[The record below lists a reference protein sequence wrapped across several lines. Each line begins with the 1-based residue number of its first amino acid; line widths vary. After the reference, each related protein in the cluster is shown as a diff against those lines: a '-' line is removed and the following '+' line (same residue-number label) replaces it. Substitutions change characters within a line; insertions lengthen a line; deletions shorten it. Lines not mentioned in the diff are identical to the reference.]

1 MLASHLGP
9 DLLLLPPSPLQLVGD
24 QGQGHSPQGR
34 GKEDLPQA
42 WCQPQLGEG
51 RLWEKRGTVGYISLG
66 ELPWGA
72 QRRLQAPG
80 GYFLTRHVGEA
91 ATPCGG
97 DLASETQITE
107 M

>member
-9 DLLLLPPSPLQLVGD
+9 DLLLLPPSPLQLVGG

-51 RLWEKRGTVGYISLG
+51 RLWEKRGAAGNISLG
-66 ELPWGA
+66 ELPCEPSEDC
-72 QRRLQAPG
+72 RPPG
-80 GYFLTRHVGEA
+80 
-91 ATPCGG
+91 
-97 DLASETQITE
+97 DIS
-107 M
+107 